1 MGEKI
6 HAIQVGAPDPES
18 RNSPI
23 IEETDEAFEVA
34 GQELD
39 SSPVCYFN
47 DAPFDSGAF
56 VCSGS
61 ELLRCFRGGW
71 VRAGSCDPEHP

>member
-1 MGEKI
+1 MSQ
-6 HAIQVGAPDPES
+6 ASNAPQVGAPDPEL

-23 IEETDEAFEVA
+23 IEETDEEFEFA

-39 SSPVCYFN
+39 ETPVCYFN
-47 DAPFDSGAF
+47 DQAFRVNEF

-61 ELLRCFRGGW
+61 ELLRCMIGGW
-71 VRAGSCDPEHP
+71 VRAGSCDPDNP